1 VKLKRTSLLRVLW
14 AFLAFLA
21 LWLSIKFAPA
31 DMNQAQR
38 TCLGIFILAAVFW
51 ITEAIPLFV
60 TSFLL
65 LALQSILL
73 APHIDGSYRVFLA
86 PFFSSTILLFLGGF
100 VLARGLARYHL
111 DERMA
116 YYLLDKVGD
125 SPGRVLFGMMAVT
138 AFLSMW
144 MSNTAT
150 TALMIAV
157 AYPLVRQ
164 MEPEDPFS
172 KALIL
177 GIPFSANVGGIGTP
191 IGTPPNAIALSA
203 LKEVGV
209 NLSFLKW
216 MVLTVPLEVFILLV
230 IYWVLTMFFRPR
242 ASKLKLSLEKMPP
255 PEKREYFV
263 SGVLVLTVLLWL
275 TTGLH
280 GIPSSVVSTFPIL
293 ALFGTGLLKREDFN
307 SLGWDVLFVIGGGLS
322 LGVGVHRSGLDRWL
336 LASLGFE
343 KLGFYLL
350 LFIFAFLAALLTN
363 FMSNTST
370 AALLVPLVIALGKN
384 PLVLSLG
391 IALSASASMLL
402 PISTPPNAIAYGS
415 GMIRV
420 KDMAKSGAVIT
431 FIFVIAIS
439 TIGYFYWKLL
449 GF

>member
-1 VKLKRTSLLRVLW
+1 VKLKRASFFRALWTFLSFFFLWISIRYAPGDMSGAQKTCFGIFVLA
-14 AFLAFLA
+14 AFL
-21 LWLSIKFAPA
+21 W
-31 DMNQAQR
+31 
-38 TCLGIFILAAVFW
+38 V
-51 ITEAIPLFV
+51 TEAIPLFV
-60 TSFLL
+60 TSFLI
-65 LALQSILL
+65 LALQSVLL
-73 APHIDGSYRVFLA
+73 APHIDGNYRVFLA

-116 YYLLDKVGD
+116 FYLLDKVGD
-125 SPGRVLFGMMAVT
+125 SPGRILLGMMAVT

-164 MEPEDPFS
+164 LEPGDPFA
-172 KALIL
+172 KAIIL

-203 LKEVGV
+203 LKEVGI
-209 NLSFLKW
+209 NLSFLRW
-216 MVLTVPLEVFILLV
+216 MVLTVPLELFVLLV
-230 IYWVLTMFFRPR
+230 IYWVLMLFFRPR
-242 ASKLKLSLEKMPP
+242 TGKVKLSLEKMPP
-255 PEKREYFV
+255 PERREIFV
-263 SGVLVLTVLLWL
+263 SGVLALTVLLWL

-280 GIPSSVVSTFPIL
+280 GVPSSVISVFPVL
-293 ALFGTGLLKREDFN
+293 ALFGTGLLRREDFN

-322 LGVGVHRSGLDRWL
+322 LGVGVHRSGLDGWL
-336 LASLGFE
+336 LTSLGFE
-343 KLGFYLL
+343 RLGFYPLL
-350 LFIFAFLAALLTN
+350 LIFAFLAALLTN

-370 AALLVPLVIALGKN
+370 AALLVPIVLAIGKN
-384 PLVLSLG
+384 PLILSLG

-415 GMIRV
+415 GLIKV
-420 KDMAKSGAVIT
+420 KDMARAGGVIT
-431 FIFVIAIS
+431 FIFVIAVS